1 MQDNGPTDNRE
12 EVDFRKL
19 LEDVIAGREAF
30 YALFNLPVFK
40 ERLRIK
46 CKLST
51 DNEADADEL
60 YNSVL
65 FKISLKIADFEPDFD
80 ADEYGKFFRW
90 LAVIVR
96 NARCDNLRRKNIEF
110 HNQRPEEISN
120 LADTGMSPAL
130 AAERAERDRR
140 FHRFIANIESD
151 RDRKILEYALE
162 DLSLREVQSR
172 LLAEGISCSHTTVAD
187 VVRRLT
193 QFFVNEDL
201 ELNVTRKPDKRSLG
215 GSEADDKPA
224 KRRNDAS

>member
-46 CKLST
+46 CKVST

-60 YNSVL
+60 YNTVL

-96 NARCDNLRRKNIEF
+96 NARCDNLRRKNFEF
-110 HNQRPEEISN
+110 HDQRPEEILN
-120 LADTGMSPAL
+120 LADTSITPEM

-140 FHRFIANIESD
+140 FRRFIKNLESE

-162 DLSLREVQSR
+162 GLSSREIR
-172 LLAEGISCSHTTVAD
+172 DKLLAEGISYSHTTV
-187 VVRRLT
+187 VNVIHRLT

-201 ELNVTRKPDKRSLG
+201 ELNVPRKPDKRSLG
-215 GSEADDKPA
+215 GSEPDTKPA
-224 KRRNDAS
+224 KQRNDAG